1 MVNYHFI
8 GIKGTGMSAL
18 AQILHDSGEVVQGSD
33 VDKRFFTQT
42 ALEEKGI
49 PILPFSSDNIKE
61 DQIVIAGNAFTEDN
75 IEIRQALETGITF
88 DKYNEFLAKWKE
100 ANTSVAGTG
109 SHGKTYTTEL
119 LEHVLWENVPITY
132 LIGDGTGKGNV
143 DSQYVASADCEY

>member
-75 IEIRQALETGITF
+75 IEIKQALEMGVTF
-88 DKYNEFLAKWKE
+88 YKYRSEERRVVNE
-100 ANTSVAGTG
+100 
-109 SHGKTYTTEL
+109 
-119 LEHVLWENVPITY
+119 
-132 LIGDGTGKGNV
+132 
-143 DSQYVASADCEY
+143 